1 LKHFNL
7 PAHWHAGGAIALRYR
22 ATPVARDT
30 LSFTLIHGHLGNIDL
45 GGALEAIPLTG
56 RKRVD
61 SCLQ

>member
-1 LKHFNL
+1 MLGGTI
-7 PAHWHAGGAIALRYR
+7 AHRYR
-22 ATPVARDT
+22 ATPVARGT

-45 GGALEAIPLTG
+45 GRALEAIPLTC